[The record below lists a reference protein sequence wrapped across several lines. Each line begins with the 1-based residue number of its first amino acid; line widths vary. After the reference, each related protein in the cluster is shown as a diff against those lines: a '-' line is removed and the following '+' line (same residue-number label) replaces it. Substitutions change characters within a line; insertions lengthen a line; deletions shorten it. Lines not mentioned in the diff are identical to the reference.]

1 MTATCDTLQYFA
13 VIARFGAGLLNARR
27 NVFKERAGRED
38 SEEVEA
44 EAKESFHSANAM

>member
-27 NVFKERAGRED
+27 NIFKEGAGREE

-44 EAKESFHSANAM
+44 EAIESFHPANAM